1 MPDITGK
8 ISNAES
14 EVMRVLWASGGPVT
28 ELYIRDVLSKDTT
41 WNQETIKT
49 LLRRL
54 LNKGAVIREKREL
67 YYYTPALSRAEFD
80 RGRTEEFVNRVF
92 GGDAKGLLVTMLNND
107 ILSEADLTELRDY
120 WRERK
125 PKNE

>member
-14 EVMRVLWASGGPVT
+14 EVMRVLWASDGPVT
-28 ELYIRDVLSKDTT
+28 ELYIRDVLSKETA

-67 YYYTPALSRAEFD
+67 FYYSPALSRAEFD

-92 GGDAKGLLVTMLNND
+92 GGDARSLLSTMLNND
-107 ILSEADLTELRDY
+107 ILSEDDINELKDY
-120 WRERK
+120 WKERK
-125 PKNE
+125 AKNE